1 MATGAGNVYE
11 HDYKINRVILAYER
25 YSGISFEDREKDTLV
40 HVLRQRRWIGEATN
54 DGLEDDDR
62 LWLRLYREA
71 ARHGRRSRTVND
83 TGLDGK
89 Q

>member
-1 MATGAGNVYE
+1 M
-11 HDYKINRVILAYER
+11 ILAYER
-25 YSGISFEDREKDTLV
+25 YSGISFEDREKDTRTCV
-40 HVLRQRRWIGEATN
+40 AVEEEVCTGEASN
-54 DGLEDDDR
+54 DGLEDDDG

-71 ARHGRRSRTVND
+71 ARHRRGSRTVND

>member
-1 MATGAGNVYE
+1 MCT
-11 HDYKINRVILAYER
+11 
-25 YSGISFEDREKDTLV
+25 
-40 HVLRQRRWIGEATN
+40 GEATN
-54 DGLEDDDR
+54 DGLEDDDG

-71 ARHGRRSRTVND
+71 ARHRRGSRTVND